1 MAIKLGD
8 LLVKAN
14 VINEGQLKAALA
26 EQQKWGGKLGEILVR
41 MAFCTEDLVVKAL
54 SKQLAIPR
62 IELDA
67 VQPPP
72 DSVLK
77 KIPVEMSRDM
87 NVLPLQLKDDGKTL
101 VVALADPHNID
112 IVDTLRAKTGCKIVA
127 MIAGATALNKARGR
141 FYYGEEEI
149 DAAEGGFKLT
159 DSQGRTLVKDI
170 SNIKRGRGGATAP
183 RAQAPAATVAPQP
196 PASSTSA
203 ARAAAGVPGAQN
215 PGQLL
220 GAIEAVQRKEVS
232 ALKAMVEL
240 LIEKGVFT
248 REEYLTRVKR

>member
-1 MAIKLGD
+1 VAIKLGD

-14 VINEGQLKAALA
+14 VITEGQLKAALA

-41 MAFCTEDLVVKAL
+41 MDFCTEDLVVKAL

-62 IELDA
+62 IELEA

-77 KIPVEMSRDM
+77 KIPIEMSRDM
-87 NVLPLQLKDDGKTL
+87 GVVPLQLKDDGKTL

-112 IVDTLRAKTGCKIVA
+112 IVDTLRAKTGCRIVA
-127 MIAGATALNKARGR
+127 MIAGGTSLAKARGR

-149 DAAEGGFKLT
+149 DSAEAGFKLT
-159 DSQGRTLVKDI
+159 DSQGRTLVKDL
-170 SNIKRGRGGATAP
+170 NAIKKGRPGAKPPERAPAPVPNLAAP
-183 RAQAPAATVAPQP
+183 RP
-196 PASSTSA
+196 PPLRPPVESGSH
-203 ARAAAGVPGAQN
+203 N
-215 PGQLL
+215 PGELL

-248 REEYLTRVKR
+248 REEYLARVKR